1 MIEYQRKDIVRLGDP
16 EFDKMK
22 GQLWFKDNAFEI
34 YKVGA
39 DEMVS
44 LMELDEPIPA
54 KDIQP
59 IPINK
64 KHAGNIYYDPVIAAS
79 VVGPDDDIPVH
90 YTDYTY
96 FMDSFGK
103 VTEEDGTTLR
113 TLVEEQKFKY
123 VHEVQHWLREKYGTD
138 DLRIHHKLIT
148 LAEVQS
154 RNLWNL
160 RDSLL
165 DAGVSSYQFLYEM
178 ANMLYLRWLAFN
190 DDNAFEK
197 WKELEQTAGDDL
209 LEKYQEAIQ
218 QNKQQTRIYSAPA
231 LAQAIAEVSK
241 CAYKENIASLF
252 DLLMDENSKA
262 KASGAIQNY
271 TPRVLARLLVKL
283 MQPKPGEYWHD
294 PAAGFSGFLVEID
307 RYMRDKNS
315 DYSLMSGDEKKFQ
328 LMDALSGMEILKEVA
343 RIGFCNTRFHDLRC
357 EIKTGDSLTTR
368 NYQQYDGIICEPP
381 IQMFSLAGKQST
393 GDSSK
398 NKQLGFVELILKSL
412 NLQHDSRA
420 AVLLPESFLYKNS
433 SDYRYIRKSLFEDH
447 HLHTILR
454 LPKGIYPNSSI
465 SMCAIFLR
473 NNHNMDDRVL
483 VYDMLPEII
492 KPEKLED
499 LSIFKDFIETYRSRM
514 PQKRGLLIRLGEI
527 RDDDYKVTFVKD
539 EHQDKEQMDT
549 PSHYLLEA
557 NKVVREIRSLLEKM
571 EKEVND

>member
-1 MIEYQRKDIVRLGDP
+1 MVEYQRKDIVRLREAVLD
-16 EFDKMK
+16 ELK

-34 YKVGA
+34 YKVGE
-39 DEMVS
+39 DGMVS

-54 KDIQP
+54 KDILPMP
-59 IPINK
+59 ISK

-79 VVGPDDDIPVH
+79 VVGPDDDIPFH

-96 FMDSFGK
+96 FMESFGR
-103 VTEEDGTTLR
+103 VTEEDGRTLR
-113 TLVEEQKFKY
+113 SLVEGQKFKY
-123 VHEVQHWLREKYGTD
+123 VHEVQHWLRDRYGSD

-148 LAEVQS
+148 LAEKQS

-165 DAGVSSYQFLYEM
+165 DSGVSSYQFFYEM
-178 ANMLYLRWLAFN
+178 ANMLYLRWLAFK
-190 DDNAFEK
+190 DDSAYEQ
-197 WKELEQTAGDDL
+197 WKELKQAAGDDL

-218 QNKQQTRIYSAPA
+218 QIKQQTRIYSAPV

-241 CAYKENIASLF
+241 CTYKENIASLF
-252 DLLMDENSKA
+252 DLMLDENSKA

-271 TPRVLARLLVKL
+271 TPRVLAKLLVYL
-283 MQPKPGEYWHD
+283 LQPKPGEYWHD

-307 RYMRDKNS
+307 RYMRDENS
-315 DYSLMSGDEKKFQ
+315 DYSWMSEDEKKFQ
-328 LMDALSGMEILKEVA
+328 LMDALSGMEIHKEVA

-357 EIKTGDSLTTR
+357 KIKTGDSLTTT

-398 NKQLGFVELILKSL
+398 NKQLEFVELILKSL
-412 NLQHDSRA
+412 NLQRDSRA
-420 AVLLPESFLYKNS
+420 AILLPESFLYKTS
-433 SDYRYIRKSLFEDH
+433 SNYRYSRKRLFEDY

-454 LPKGIYPNSSI
+454 LPKGMYPNSSI

-473 NNHNMDDRVL
+473 NNINLDNRVL
-483 VYDMLPEII
+483 VYDMLPEKIN
-492 KPEKLED
+492 PEKLED

-514 PQKRGLLIRLGEI
+514 PQKRGLLIRLDEI
-527 RDDDYKVTFVKD
+527 RDDDYKVTFERYD
-539 EHQDKEQMDT
+539 HQDKEQMDT

-557 NKVVREIRSLLEKM
+557 NQIVREIRSLLAKM

>member
-1 MIEYQRKDIVRLGDP
+1 MFEYQRKDIVRLR
-16 EFDKMK
+16 EAVFDGLKE
-22 GQLWFKDNAFEI
+22 QLWFKDNVFEI
-34 YKVGA
+34 YKVGV
-39 DEMVS
+39 EGMLS
-44 LMELDEPIPA
+44 LVELDVPIPA
-54 KDIQP
+54 KDILP

-103 VTEEDGTTLR
+103 VTDEDGTTLR

-123 VHEVQHWLREKYGTD
+123 VHEVQHWLREKYETD
-138 DLRIHHKLIT
+138 DLRIHHKLVS

-190 DDNAFEK
+190 DDKAFEQ

-218 QNKQQTRIYSAPA
+218 QIKQQTHIYSAPA
-231 LAQAIAEVSK
+231 LEQTIAEVSK

-252 DLLMDENSKA
+252 DLMLDENCKA
-262 KASGAIQNY
+262 KASGAILNY
-271 TPRVLARLLVKL
+271 TPRVLGKLLVKL

-307 RYMRDKNS
+307 RYMRDENIG
-315 DYSLMSGDEKKFQ
+315 YSLMSGDEKKFQ

-343 RIGFCNTRFHDLRC
+343 RIGFCNARFHELRC
-357 EIKTGDSLTTR
+357 EIKTGDSLTTT
-368 NYQQYDGIICEPP
+368 NYQQYDGVICEPP
-381 IQMFSLAGKQST
+381 IQMFSLAGQQST
-393 GDSSK
+393 RDSGK
-398 NKQLGFVELILKSL
+398 NKQLEFVELIIKSL
-412 NLQHDSRA
+412 SLQSDSRA
-420 AVLLPESFLYKNS
+420 AILLPESFLYKNS
-433 SDYRYIRKSLFEDH
+433 LDYKNIRKRLFEEYN
-447 HLHTILR
+447 LHTILR

-465 SMCAIFLR
+465 SMCALFLS
-473 NNHNMDDRVL
+473 NNHNMDNRVL
-483 VYDMLPEII
+483 VYDMLPEKI
-492 KPEKLED
+492 KPEKLEN

-514 PQKRGLLIRLGEI
+514 PQKRGLLIRLDEI
-527 RDDDYKVTFVKD
+527 RDDDYKITFERED
-539 EHQDKEQMDT
+539 HQDKEQMDT
-549 PSHYLLEA
+549 PSHYLSEA
-557 NKVVREIRSLLEKM
+557 NKVVREIRSLLAKM
-571 EKEVND
+571 EKDVND